1 MLGFVFAG
9 GWGGEIEEEGEGGD
23 EREAQNRTAKR
34 RGRKGETMRENEDR
48 SFAFY
53 LFIFKCLEPLWQLMK
68 SMDLFLE

>member
-34 RGRKGETMRENEDR
+34 RGRKGETMRENEDLSIELWYCWR
-48 SFAFY
+48 GY
-53 LFIFKCLEPLWQLMK
+53 LKELSHI
-68 SMDLFLE
+68 